1 MDIRLEIRRCTF
13 LVACM
18 LGAAAS
24 LPAQSIDPHCT
35 DPAIVGIAH
44 QGGDACQK
52 VADLFNYMNMQLGTW
67 VAGGNPTLG
76 QGGTLGGLGHF
87 SVGVRANVMKATIP
101 RVDDISVQPGPPV
114 STNIPSSDKWVGL
127 PSVDAAIGIF
137 KGFPVGITNIGGIDA
152 LVNVSYLPTYT
163 KNSIHV
169 GAQDNKWNIGFGG
182 RLGIIQE
189 SLLLPGIG
197 VSYMVRDLP
206 TAVLS
211 GEDNSGNTVSIS
223 DYKIRTKQWRLT
235 ASKKLLFL
243 GVAAGIGQDKYDTK
257 ALLTYNVDGDT
268 PNAPIAL
275 HISPTRTNYFAD
287 VSFNFL
293 LAHMVAEVGRVS
305 GGNVTTYN
313 SFSTEASAARTYGS
327 LGLRIGF

>member
-1 MDIRLEIRRCTF
+1 MSFRFRTLLAALTIG
-13 LVACM
+13 
-18 LGAAAS
+18 GAAA
-24 LPAQSIDPHCT
+24 LPAQSVDSQCT
-35 DPAIVGIAH
+35 DPNIVGVAH

-52 VADLFNYMNMQLGTW
+52 VADLFKYMNMQLGTW

-87 SVGVRANVMKATIP
+87 TVGVRANVMKATIP
-101 RVDDISVQPGPPV
+101 KVNDIQVQSGPPV

-127 PSVDAAIGIF
+127 PSVDVAVGLF
-137 KGFPVGITNIGGIDA
+137 KGFPVGITTIGGIDA
-152 LVNVSYLPTYT
+152 LVNVSYLPSYS
-163 KNSIHV
+163 KNSISV
-169 GAQDNKWNIGFGG
+169 GAQDNKWKLGFGG

-206 TAVLS
+206 TTELS
-211 GEDNSGNTVSIS
+211 GTDNSGNTVSIS

-243 GVAAGIGQDKYDTK
+243 GLAAGVGQDTYDTK
-257 ALLTYNVDGDT
+257 ASLTYNVDGTT

-275 HISPTRTNYFAD
+275 HISPKRTNYFAD

-293 LAHMVAEVGRVS
+293 LAHFVAEIGRVS
-305 GGNVTTYN
+305 GGDITTFN
-313 SFSTEASAARTYGS
+313 TFSTSASDSRTYGS
-327 LGLRIGF
+327 LGIRIGL

>member
-1 MDIRLEIRRCTF
+1 MDIKHGS
-13 LVACM
+13 LVVAFA
-18 LGAAAS
+18 LGAAAA
-24 LPAQSIDPHCT
+24 LPAQSIDPHCS
-35 DPAIVGIAH
+35 DPAIVGVAH

-101 RVDDISVQPGPPV
+101 NVDQIQVQPGAPV

-127 PSVDAAIGIF
+127 PAADVAIGLF
-137 KGFPVGITNIGGIDA
+137 KGFPIGLTNIGGIDA
-152 LVNVSYLPTYT
+152 LVSVSYLPSYSQH
-163 KNSIHV
+163 SIHV
-169 GAQDNKWNIGFGG
+169 GSESDKWKIGFGG

-189 SLLLPGIG
+189 SLLLPGVG
-197 VSYMVRDLP
+197 VSYMIRDLP

-211 GEDNSGNTVSIS
+211 GEDNAGNTVSIS

-243 GVAAGIGQDKYDTK
+243 GLAAGIGQDKYDTK
-257 ALLTYNVDGDT
+257 AMLTYNVDGNT

-287 VSFNFL
+287 LSFNLL
-293 LAHMVAEVGRVS
+293 LAHFVAEVGRVT
-305 GGNVTTYN
+305 GGNVTTFN
-313 SFSTEASAARTYGS
+313 TFSTDASAARTYGS
-327 LGLRIGF
+327 LGIRIGL

>member
-1 MDIRLEIRRCTF
+1 MDSRFRTLIAVLT
-13 LVACM
+13 
-18 LGAAAS
+18 LGSAAA
-24 LPAQSIDPHCT
+24 LPAQSIDPHCS
-35 DPAIVGIAH
+35 DPAIIGVAH

-101 RVDDISVQPGPPV
+101 RVNDIQVQAGPPV

-127 PSVDAAIGIF
+127 PSVDLAVGLF
-137 KGFPVGITNIGGIDA
+137 KGFPVGVTNIGGIDA
-152 LVNVSYLPTYT
+152 LVNVSYLPSYS
-163 KNSIHV
+163 KNSINV
-169 GAQDNKWNIGFGG
+169 GAQGNKWKIGFGG

-189 SLLLPGIG
+189 SLLLPGVG

-223 DYKIRTKQWRLT
+223 DYEIRTKQWRLT
-235 ASKKLLFL
+235 ASKKILFL
-243 GVAAGIGQDKYDTK
+243 GLAAGVGQDKYDTK
-257 ALLTYNVDGDT
+257 ASLTYNVDGNT
-268 PNAPIAL
+268 PNAPIGL
-275 HISPTRTNYFAD
+275 HIAPTRTNYFAD
-287 VSFNFL
+287 LSFNL
-293 LAHMVAEVGRVS
+293 LVAHLVAEIGRVS

-313 SFSTEASAARTYGS
+313 TFSTGASDSRTYGS
-327 LGLRIGF
+327 LGIRIGL

>member
-1 MDIRLEIRRCTF
+1 MDIKHGS
-13 LVACM
+13 LVVAFAF
-18 LGAAAS
+18 GAAAA
-24 LPAQSIDPHCT
+24 LPAQSIDPHCS
-35 DPAIVGIAH
+35 DPAIVGVAH

-101 RVDDISVQPGPPV
+101 NVDQIQVQPGAPV

-127 PSVDAAIGIF
+127 PAADVAIGLF
-137 KGFPVGITNIGGIDA
+137 KGFPIGLTNIGGIDA
-152 LVNVSYLPTYT
+152 LVSVSYLPSYSQH
-163 KNSIHV
+163 SIHV
-169 GAQDNKWNIGFGG
+169 GSESDKWKIGFGG

-189 SLLLPGIG
+189 SLLLPGVG
-197 VSYMVRDLP
+197 VSYMIRDLP

-211 GEDNSGNTVSIS
+211 GEDNAGNTVSIS

-243 GVAAGIGQDKYDTK
+243 GLAAGIGQDKYDTK
-257 ALLTYNVDGDT
+257 AMLTYNVDGNT

-287 VSFNFL
+287 LSFNLL
-293 LAHMVAEVGRVS
+293 LAHFVAEVGRVT
-305 GGNVTTYN
+305 GGNVTTFN
-313 SFSTEASAARTYGS
+313 TFSTDASAARTYGS
-327 LGLRIGF
+327 LGIRIGL

>member
-1 MDIRLEIRRCTF
+1 MDIKHGS
-13 LVACM
+13 LVVAFAF
-18 LGAAAS
+18 GAAAA
-24 LPAQSIDPHCT
+24 LPAQSIDPHCS
-35 DPAIVGIAH
+35 DPAIVGVAH

-101 RVDDISVQPGPPV
+101 NVDQIQVQPGAPV

-127 PSVDAAIGIF
+127 PAADVAIGLF
-137 KGFPVGITNIGGIDA
+137 KGFPIGLTNIAGIDA
-152 LVNVSYLPTYT
+152 LVSVSYLPSYSQH
-163 KNSIHV
+163 SIHV
-169 GAQDNKWNIGFGG
+169 GSQSDKWKIGFGG

-189 SLLLPGIG
+189 SLLLPGVG
-197 VSYMVRDLP
+197 VSYMIRDLP

-211 GEDNSGNTVSIS
+211 GEDNAGNTVSIS

-243 GVAAGIGQDKYDTK
+243 GLAAGIGQDKYDTK
-257 ALLTYNVDGDT
+257 AMLTYNVDGNT

-287 VSFNFL
+287 LSFNLL
-293 LAHMVAEVGRVS
+293 LAHFVAEVGRVT
-305 GGNVTTYN
+305 GGNVTTFN
-313 SFSTEASAARTYGS
+313 TFSTDASAARTYGS
-327 LGLRIGF
+327 LGIRIGL

>member
-1 MDIRLEIRRCTF
+1 MDIRHGS
-13 LVACM
+13 LVVAFA
-18 LGAAAS
+18 LGTAAA
-24 LPAQSIDPHCT
+24 LPAQSIDPHCS
-35 DPAIVGIAH
+35 DPAIVGVAH

-101 RVDDISVQPGPPV
+101 NVDQIQVQPGAPV

-127 PSVDAAIGIF
+127 PAADVAIGLF
-137 KGFPVGITNIGGIDA
+137 KGFPIGLTNIGGIDA
-152 LVNVSYLPTYT
+152 LVSVSYLPSYSQH
-163 KNSIHV
+163 SIHV
-169 GAQDNKWNIGFGG
+169 GSESDKWKIGFGG

-189 SLLLPGIG
+189 SLLVPGVG
-197 VSYMVRDLP
+197 VSYMIRDLP

-211 GEDNSGNTVSIS
+211 GEDNAGNTVSIS

-243 GVAAGIGQDKYDTK
+243 GLAAGIGQDKYDTK
-257 ALLTYNVDGDT
+257 ALLTYNVDGNT

-287 VSFNFL
+287 VSFNLL
-293 LAHMVAEVGRVS
+293 LAHFVAEVGRVT
-305 GGNVTTYN
+305 GGNVTTFN
-313 SFSTEASAARTYGS
+313 TFSTDASAARTYGS
-327 LGLRIGF
+327 LGIRIGL

>member
-1 MDIRLEIRRCTF
+1 MDIKHGS
-13 LVACM
+13 LVVAFAF
-18 LGAAAS
+18 GAAAA
-24 LPAQSIDPHCT
+24 LPAQSIDPHCS
-35 DPAIVGIAH
+35 DPAIVGVAH

-67 VAGGNPTLG
+67 VAGGIPTLC

-101 RVDDISVQPGPPV
+101 NVDQIQVQPGAPV

-127 PSVDAAIGIF
+127 PAADVAIGLF
-137 KGFPVGITNIGGIDA
+137 KGFPIGLTNIGGIDA
-152 LVNVSYLPTYT
+152 LVSVSYLPSYSQH
-163 KNSIHV
+163 SIHV
-169 GAQDNKWNIGFGG
+169 GSESDKWKIGFGG

-189 SLLLPGIG
+189 SLLLPGVG
-197 VSYMVRDLP
+197 VSYMIRDLP

-211 GEDNSGNTVSIS
+211 GEDNAGNTVSIS

-243 GVAAGIGQDKYDTK
+243 GLAAGIGQDKYDTK
-257 ALLTYNVDGDT
+257 AMLTYNVDGNT

-287 VSFNFL
+287 LSFNLL
-293 LAHMVAEVGRVS
+293 LAHFVAEVGRVT
-305 GGNVTTYN
+305 GGNVTTFN
-313 SFSTEASAARTYGS
+313 TFSTDASAARTYGS
-327 LGLRIGF
+327 LGIRIGL

>member
-1 MDIRLEIRRCTF
+1 MHIRHGWLA
-13 LVACM
+13 VAFA
-18 LGAAAS
+18 LGIADA
-24 LPAQSIDPHCT
+24 LPAQSIDPHCS
-35 DPAIVGIAH
+35 DPTIVGVAH

-101 RVDDISVQPGPPV
+101 NVDQIQVQPGPPV
-114 STNIPSSDKWVGL
+114 STNIPSSNKWVGL
-127 PSVDAAIGIF
+127 PAADVAIGLF
-137 KGFPVGITNIGGIDA
+137 KGFPVGLTNIGGIDA
-152 LVNVSYLPTYT
+152 LVNVSYLPSYSQH
-163 KNSIHV
+163 SIHV
-169 GAQDNKWNIGFGG
+169 GSQSEKWKIGFGG

-189 SLLLPGIG
+189 SLLLPGVG

-243 GVAAGIGQDKYDTK
+243 GLAAGVGQDKYDTK
-257 ALLTYNVDGDT
+257 ASLTYNVDGNT

-287 VSFNFL
+287 LSFNFL
-293 LAHMVAEVGRVS
+293 LAHIVAEVGRVS
-305 GGNVTTYN
+305 GGNVTTFN
-313 SFSTEASAARTYGS
+313 TFSTDASAARTYGS
-327 LGLRIGF
+327 LGIRIGL

>member
-1 MDIRLEIRRCTF
+1 MDIPYRTLIAAFT
-13 LVACM
+13 
-18 LGAAAS
+18 LGSAAA

-35 DPAIVGIAH
+35 DPAIVGVAH

-87 SVGVRANVMKATIP
+87 AVGVRANVMKATIP
-101 RVDDISVQPGPPV
+101 KVNDIQVQVGPPV

-127 PSVDAAIGIF
+127 PSVDVAVGLF
-137 KGFPVGITNIGGIDA
+137 KGIPVGVTTIGGIDA
-152 LVNVSYLPTYT
+152 LVNVSYLPSYS
-163 KNSIHV
+163 KNSINV
-169 GAQDNKWNIGFGG
+169 GAQDNKWKIGFGG

-189 SLLLPGIG
+189 SLLLPGVGI
-197 VSYMVRDLP
+197 SYMVRDLP

-235 ASKKLLFL
+235 ASKNVLFL
-243 GVAAGIGQDKYDTK
+243 GLAAGVGQDKYDTK
-257 ALLTYNVDGDT
+257 ASLTYNVDGST

-287 VSFNFL
+287 VSFNLL
-293 LAHMVAEVGRVS
+293 LAHLVAEIGRVS
-305 GGNVTTYN
+305 GGDVTTYN
-313 SFSTEASAARTYGS
+313 TFSTSASDSRTYGS
-327 LGLRIGF
+327 LGIRIGL

>member
-1 MDIRLEIRRCTF
+1 MDIRHRTF
-13 LVACM
+13 LVACA
-18 LGAAAS
+18 LSTAAT

-35 DPAIVGIAH
+35 DPAIVGITH

-101 RVDDISVQPGPPV
+101 NVDQIQVQPGPPV

-127 PSVDAAIGIF
+127 PAADVAIGLF
-137 KGFPVGITNIGGIDA
+137 KGFPFGPTNIGGIDA
-152 LVNVSYLPTYT
+152 LVSVAYMPSYTQHSL
-163 KNSIHV
+163 HV
-169 GAQDNKWNIGFGG
+169 GSQDEKWKIGFGG

-189 SLLLPGIG
+189 SLLLPGVG

-206 TAVLS
+206 TAELS
-211 GEDNSGNTVSIS
+211 GVDNSGNSVSIS

-243 GVAAGIGQDKYDTK
+243 GVAAGVGQDKYDTK
-257 ALLTYNVDGDT
+257 ASLTYNVDGNT

-287 VSFNFL
+287 VSFNLL
-293 LAHMVAEVGRVS
+293 LAHFIAEIGRVS
-305 GGNVTTYN
+305 GGGITTFN
-313 SFSTEASAARTYGS
+313 SFSTDASAARNYGS
-327 LGLRIGF
+327 LGIRIGL

>member
-1 MDIRLEIRRCTF
+1 MRIRHCSLAIALAF
-13 LVACM
+13 
-18 LGAAAS
+18 GAAAA
-24 LPAQSIDPHCT
+24 LPAQSIDPHCS
-35 DPAIVGIAH
+35 DPSIVGVAH
-44 QGGDACQK
+44 LGGDACQK

-87 SVGVRANVMKATIP
+87 SAGVRANVMRATIP
-101 RVDDISVQPGPPV
+101 NVDQMHVQSGPPV
-114 STNIPSSDKWVGL
+114 SSNIPTSDKWVGL
-127 PSVDAAIGIF
+127 PSADVAIGLF
-137 KGFPVGITNIGGIDA
+137 KGFPVGLTNIGGIDA
-152 LVNVSYLPTYT
+152 LVSVSYLPSYSQH
-163 KNSIHV
+163 SIHV
-169 GAQDNKWNIGFGG
+169 GSETDKWKIGFGG

-189 SLLLPGIG
+189 SLLLPGVG

-243 GVAAGIGQDKYDTK
+243 GLAAGVGQDKYDTR
-257 ALLTYNVDGDT
+257 ASLTYNVDGST

-287 VSFNFL
+287 LSFNLL
-293 LAHMVAEVGRVS
+293 LAHFVAEIGRVS
-305 GGNVTTYN
+305 GGDVTTFN
-313 SFSTEASAARTYGS
+313 TFSTDASAARTYGS
-327 LGLRIGF
+327 LGIRVGL

>member
-1 MDIRLEIRRCTF
+1 MDIKHGW
-13 LVACM
+13 LVVAFA
-18 LGAAAS
+18 LGAAAA
-24 LPAQSIDPHCT
+24 LPAQSIDPHCS
-35 DPAIVGIAH
+35 DPAIVGVAH

-52 VADLFNYMNMQLGTW
+52 VADLFKYMNMQLGTW

-101 RVDDISVQPGPPV
+101 NVDQIQVQPGAPV

-127 PSVDAAIGIF
+127 PAADVAIGLF
-137 KGFPVGITNIGGIDA
+137 KGFPIGLTNIGGIDA
-152 LVNVSYLPTYT
+152 LVSVSYLPSYSQH
-163 KNSIHV
+163 SIHV
-169 GAQDNKWNIGFGG
+169 GSESDKWKIGFGG

-189 SLLLPGIG
+189 SLLVPGVG
-197 VSYMVRDLP
+197 VSYMIRDLP

-211 GEDNSGNTVSIS
+211 GEDNAGNTVSIS

-243 GVAAGIGQDKYDTK
+243 GLAAGIGQDKYDTK
-257 ALLTYNVDGDT
+257 AMLTYNVDGNT

-287 VSFNFL
+287 LSFNLL
-293 LAHMVAEVGRVS
+293 LAHFVAEVGRVT
-305 GGNVTTYN
+305 GGNVTTFN
-313 SFSTEASAARTYGS
+313 TFSTDASAARTYGS
-327 LGLRIGF
+327 LGIRIGL

>member
-1 MDIRLEIRRCTF
+1 MDIRHGSLV
-13 LVACM
+13 VACA
-18 LGAAAS
+18 LGAAAA
-24 LPAQSIDPHCT
+24 LPAQSIDPHCS
-35 DPAIVGIAH
+35 DPSIVGIAH

-101 RVDDISVQPGPPV
+101 NVDQIQVQPGPPV
-114 STNIPSSDKWVGL
+114 STHIPSSDKWVGL
-127 PSVDAAIGIF
+127 PAADVAIGLF
-137 KGFPVGITNIGGIDA
+137 KGFPLGLTNIGGIDA
-152 LVNVSYLPTYT
+152 LVSVSYLPSYSQH
-163 KNSIHV
+163 SIHV
-169 GAQDNKWNIGFGG
+169 GSESNKWKIGFGG

-189 SLLLPGIG
+189 SLLLPGVG
-197 VSYMVRDLP
+197 VSYMIRDLP

-211 GEDNSGNTVSIS
+211 GEDNSGNTVSIN

-243 GVAAGIGQDKYDTK
+243 GLAAGIGQDKYDTK
-257 ALLTYNVDGDT
+257 ASVTYNVDGNT

-287 VSFNFL
+287 VSFNLL
-293 LAHMVAEVGRVS
+293 LAHFVAEVGRVT
-305 GGNVTTYN
+305 GGNVSTFNT
-313 SFSTEASAARTYGS
+313 FSTDASSARTYGS
-327 LGLRIGF
+327 LGIRIGL

>member
-1 MDIRLEIRRCTF
+1 MDIRHGS
-13 LVACM
+13 LVVAFA
-18 LGAAAS
+18 LGTAAA
-24 LPAQSIDPHCT
+24 LPAQSIDPHCS
-35 DPAIVGIAH
+35 DPAIVGVAH

-101 RVDDISVQPGPPV
+101 NVDQIQVQPGAPV

-127 PSVDAAIGIF
+127 PAADVAIGLF
-137 KGFPVGITNIGGIDA
+137 KGFPIGLTNIGGIDA
-152 LVNVSYLPTYT
+152 LVSVSYLPSYSQH
-163 KNSIHV
+163 SIHI
-169 GAQDNKWNIGFGG
+169 GSESDKWKIGFGG

-189 SLLLPGIG
+189 SLLLPGVG
-197 VSYMVRDLP
+197 VSYMIRDLP

-243 GVAAGIGQDKYDTK
+243 GLAAGIGQDKYDTK
-257 ALLTYNVDGDT
+257 ALLTYNVDGNT

-287 VSFNFL
+287 VSFNLL
-293 LAHMVAEVGRVS
+293 LAHFVAEVGRVT
-305 GGNVTTYN
+305 GGNVTTFN
-313 SFSTEASAARTYGS
+313 TFSTDASAARTYGS
-327 LGLRIGF
+327 LGIRIGL

>member
-1 MDIRLEIRRCTF
+1 MDIRRGSL
-13 LVACM
+13 LVAFA
-18 LGAAAS
+18 LGAAAA
-24 LPAQSIDPHCT
+24 LPAQSIDPHCS
-35 DPAIVGIAH
+35 DPSIVGVAH

-101 RVDDISVQPGPPV
+101 NVDQIQVQPGAPV

-127 PSVDAAIGIF
+127 PAADVAIGLF
-137 KGFPVGITNIGGIDA
+137 KGFPIGLTNIGGIDA
-152 LVNVSYLPTYT
+152 LFSVSYLPSYSQH
-163 KNSIHV
+163 SIHV
-169 GAQDNKWNIGFGG
+169 GSETDKWKIGFGG

-189 SLLLPGIG
+189 SLLLPGVG
-197 VSYMVRDLP
+197 VSYMIRDLP

-243 GVAAGIGQDKYDTK
+243 GLAAGIGQDKYDTK
-257 ALLTYNVDGDT
+257 ALLTYNVDGST

-287 VSFNFL
+287 VSFNLL
-293 LAHMVAEVGRVS
+293 LAHFVAEVGRVT
-305 GGNVTTYN
+305 GGNVTTFN
-313 SFSTEASAARTYGS
+313 TFSTDASAVRTYGS
-327 LGLRIGF
+327 LGIRIGL

>member
-1 MDIRLEIRRCTF
+1 MDIKHGW
-13 LVACM
+13 LVVAFA
-18 LGAAAS
+18 LGAAAA
-24 LPAQSIDPHCT
+24 LPAQSIDPHCS
-35 DPAIVGIAH
+35 DPAIVGVAH

-101 RVDDISVQPGPPV
+101 NVDQIQVQPGAPV

-127 PSVDAAIGIF
+127 PAADVAIGLF
-137 KGFPVGITNIGGIDA
+137 KGFPIGLTNIGGIDA
-152 LVNVSYLPTYT
+152 LVSVSYLPSYSQH
-163 KNSIHV
+163 SIHV
-169 GAQDNKWNIGFGG
+169 GSESDKWKIGFGG

-189 SLLLPGIG
+189 SLLVPGVG
-197 VSYMVRDLP
+197 VSYMIRDLP

-211 GEDNSGNTVSIS
+211 GEDNAGNTVSIS

-243 GVAAGIGQDKYDTK
+243 GLAAGIGQDKYDTK
-257 ALLTYNVDGDT
+257 AMLTYNVDGNT

-287 VSFNFL
+287 LSFNLL
-293 LAHMVAEVGRVS
+293 LAHFVAEVGRVT
-305 GGNVTTYN
+305 GGNVTTFN
-313 SFSTEASAARTYGS
+313 TFSTDASAARTYGS
-327 LGLRIGF
+327 LGIRIGL

>member
-1 MDIRLEIRRCTF
+1 MDIKHGS
-13 LVACM
+13 LVVAFA
-18 LGAAAS
+18 LGAAAA
-24 LPAQSIDPHCT
+24 LPAQSIDPHCS
-35 DPAIVGIAH
+35 DPAIVGVAH

-101 RVDDISVQPGPPV
+101 NVDQIQVQPGAPV

-127 PSVDAAIGIF
+127 PAADVAIGLF
-137 KGFPVGITNIGGIDA
+137 KGFPIGLTNIGGIDA
-152 LVNVSYLPTYT
+152 LVSVSYLPSYSQH
-163 KNSIHV
+163 SIHV
-169 GAQDNKWNIGFGG
+169 GSESDKWKIGFGG

-189 SLLLPGIG
+189 SLLVPGVG
-197 VSYMVRDLP
+197 VSYMIRDLP

-211 GEDNSGNTVSIS
+211 GEDNAGNTVSIS

-243 GVAAGIGQDKYDTK
+243 GLAAGIGQDKYDTK
-257 ALLTYNVDGDT
+257 AMLTYNVDGNT

-287 VSFNFL
+287 LSFNLL
-293 LAHMVAEVGRVS
+293 LAHFVAEVGRVT
-305 GGNVTTYN
+305 GGNVTTFN
-313 SFSTEASAARTYGS
+313 TFSTDASAARTYGS
-327 LGLRIGF
+327 LGIRIGL